1 MVIQFFFFG
10 VGGGRRLKNVFY
22 GLCENSELNIKG
34 ATYRGIKEGKGHCP
48 FLLQVP
54 CSARFAC

>member
-1 MVIQFFFFG
+1 MYKG
-10 VGGGRRLKNVFY
+10 V
-22 GLCENSELNIKG
+22 CENSELNIKG
-34 ATYRGIKEGKGHCP
+34 PTDRGIKEGKGHCP